1 MRNLGAEIDD
11 IRDDGAEILVF
22 MRFDKHFGVVC
33 GMFERICDDIG
44 EQLAQAVFVA
54 FHFDIVGHMHFN
66 VVRMPCVGDFQRFHG
81 FIEKIREIE
90 HFDPQACRTGFH
102 ARKIKQKRDQVG

>member
-1 MRNLGAEIDD
+1 
-11 IRDDGAEILVF
+11 
-22 MRFDKHFGVVC
+22 
-33 GMFERICDDIG
+33 
-44 EQLAQAVFVA
+44 
-54 FHFDIVGHMHFN
+54 MHFN